1 MQAPTCLKK
10 KKGIKNSLCSQD
22 AQGGGVPAAFL
33 TGGASRATGH
43 PNGAR
48 APGAP
53 RSPLPQRNGAHGP
66 AKPGPHRPRGPRH
79 AAPRTAP
86 AGPPGPGQGSAGPGP
101 GPQHRPLSCAPD
113 NLGPGGRPA
122 TCRATC
128 DTGPASRTGRAGRRP
143 CEGQP
148 GAPHPD
154 PASGTWI
161 RTPDLDP
168 HPAKTT
174 RPRRENPAAGAAPTH
189 RPARLRSPQPAAA
202 AAPALPRG
210 LPEGLRTPSA
220 APRRL
225 QGARARAARGSLG
238 DVVPRFCVA
247 SRPRVPAQL
256 RVIPGP
262 QSSVPGRP
270 SMVPDQQLQRRL
282 GTWWERKR
290 SLPPKLRR
298 VCCIENCILH
308 ALPVRLRFPQV

>member
-33 TGGASRATGH
+33 TRGASRATGH

-128 DTGPASRTGRAGRRP
+128 DTGPAARTGRAGRRP

-189 RPARLRSPQPAAA
+189 RPARLRSPQPAARSRRGSRA
-202 AAPALPRG
+202 PSRTPRGAPDAERRPEAPAG
-210 LPEGLRTPSA
+210 
-220 APRRL
+220 
-225 QGARARAARGSLG
+225 GARARRAG
-238 DVVPRFCVA
+238 
-247 SRPRVPAQL
+247 Q
-256 RVIPGP
+256 
-262 QSSVPGRP
+262 PGRCGP
-270 SMVPDQQLQRRL
+270 AVLRRQPPTGTCAAPRDTRTAEL
-282 GTWWERKR
+282 GTRAAQHGTR
-290 SLPPKLRR
+290 PAASAPPGDLVGTQTLPPTEATQGL
-298 VCCIENCILH
+298 LY
-308 ALPVRLRFPQV
+308 